1 MGTCIPNKHYNEELK
16 TMVKSLAVDGN
27 KINYNINDPIISLGI
42 QYEIFRNENMRLKIN
57 NRIYELCF

>member
-1 MGTCIPNKHYNEELK
+1 
-16 TMVKSLAVDGN
+16 MVKSLAVDGN